1 MGRNSLG
8 SGLSD
13 KMAAANPSWQDVL
26 ESLTEK
32 ARKDGLLRSLK
43 NAKTVGA
50 KVDKV
55 IDSIS
60 IKLST
65 WISKCA
71 EQTYA
76 KSGGTA
82 TKLRDEG
89 NAKFRLHDNEGSIRL
104 YRESLI

>member
-1 MGRNSLG
+1 
-8 SGLSD
+8 
-13 KMAAANPSWQDVL
+13 MAAANPSWQDVL

-60 IKLST
+60 IRYGKDMKNFAWPNDARTFSLL
-65 WISKCA
+65 
-71 EQTYA
+71 Q
-76 KSGGTA
+76 
-82 TKLRDEG
+82 
-89 NAKFRLHDNEGSIRL
+89 FRYCLLKMTRVTDTVVV
-104 YRESLI
+104 